1 MAARDGQANFV
12 ANEGSSVES
21 TALMATRAT
30 ATPLASEWEEV
41 VVIAIRTL
49 HAEKAAGEIA
59 AAKAVAQGGFAGRIQ
74 WPKVFRAIR
83 LEACGERFERIVE
96 ALPEW
101 RAACTTWPVA
111 ARHAS
116 YTMDVCSLIKV

>member
-1 MAARDGQANFV
+1 MAVRDGQANFV

-59 AAKAVAQGGFAGRIQ
+59 AAQAVAKGGFTGGVERAE
-74 WPKVFRAIR
+74 VFGMIR
-83 LEACGERFERIVE
+83 VITRGERFE
-96 ALPEW
+96 
-101 RAACTTWPVA
+101 
-111 ARHAS
+111 
-116 YTMDVCSLIKV
+116 